1 MIETDFLWMAA
12 VVVAPLVFALV
23 VMLIPKNW
31 TELGRWTTLI
41 GQTLVLGILIGIQ
54 IQFRYDTIERW
65 GVLADA
71 SSRDLGSIEARME
84 RLDLLPDSA
93 VRPGDDWV
101 VRIPWVKNLGLSL
114 LWTIDGGNLWIMMTL
129 AILFIGSGMISFAR
143 GGLNHPSLAL
153 ILAMQAAAGF
163 GLMAGD
169 FITLLMAWGLWSL
182 ATALCALQ
190 VGLERPGP
198 DRGILRRLGLSASAL
213 LGLIALVGGLSLKRD
228 VRPVIGPDR
237 IEESLPKGTSND
249 PALWPETPMHTLDF
263 TTLARLSRAQMAFHW
278 AKNDIGEIEGR
289 LPAHRIQAWI
299 KEAQN
304 PIGVAARR
312 PMTHS
317 MDVLKLQGA
326 LKAEQE
332 KAKRSLA
339 PTLGGWSGQTLP
351 FWLLLAA
358 AWIGFGLPPFR
369 PAWGWLFEGTPA
381 QIALPLAGA
390 TIALSW
396 DLMARI
402 ALPMAPLAILSNLH
416 ATLLYLGTI
425 GPAALWLLAA
435 RQRSMRKAVTFVL
448 PVSLFALLLQ
458 GALAGDSLGNAVL
471 WAAPGIDYLGG
482 AMLLPV
488 GLILLGLLF
497 IRPDQTD
504 FHGAFAHCPGAATSL
519 AVGLLALAGLAGL
532 APFVG
537 LFMTG
542 LSLTQVNP
550 LFMVGYF
557 GGMALGL
564 GVVITWTRQMLT
576 TPLEPLT
583 REPYPIS
590 ANLASRGVIL
600 LLLMGGVAPTLV
612 FNWLEPGATARVER
626 LQKSSKTVSS
636 NP

>member
-23 VMLIPKNW
+23 VMLLPKNW
-31 TELGRWTTLI
+31 PELGRWTTLI

-101 VRIPWVKNLGLSL
+101 VRIPWIKNLGLSL
-114 LWTIDGGNLWIMMTL
+114 LWTVDGGNLWIMMTL
-129 AILFIGSGMISFAR
+129 AILFIGSGMIAFAR
-143 GGLNHPSLAL
+143 GGLNNPSLAL
-153 ILAMQAAAGF
+153 ILAMQSAAGF

-182 ATALCALQ
+182 ALALCALQ

-198 DRGILRRLGLSASAL
+198 DKGILRRLGLSASAL
-213 LGLIALVGGLSLKRD
+213 LGLIALVAGLSLKRD

-237 IEESLPKGTSND
+237 IEESLTQGTPND
-249 PALWPETPMHTLDF
+249 PAKWPETPMHTLDF
-263 TTLARLSRAQMAFHW
+263 TTLARLSRAQMAVHW
-278 AKNDIGEIEGR
+278 GHQDIGDIQGI
-289 LPAHRIQAWI
+289 LPATRIQSWI

-304 PIGVAARR
+304 PIGSVPRR

-317 MDVLKLQGA
+317 MDVKQLQGA
-326 LKAEQE
+326 LKAEQA
-332 KAKRSLA
+332 KAERSLA
-339 PTLGGWSGQTLP
+339 PVLGGWSGQTLP

-369 PAWGWLFEGTPA
+369 PAWRWLFEGTPP

-390 TIALSW
+390 TMALSW
-396 DLMARI
+396 DLVARI
-402 ALPMAPLAILSNLH
+402 ALPMAPLGILTNLH
-416 ATLLYLGTI
+416 STLLYLGTI
-425 GPAALWLLAA
+425 GPAALWVLA
-435 RQRSMRKAVTFVL
+435 RKQRSMRSAVTFVL

-458 GALAGDSLGNAVL
+458 GALAGDNKANAVL

-482 AMLLPV
+482 AMLFAV

-497 IRPDQTD
+497 LRPSQTG
-504 FHGAFAHCPGAATSL
+504 FHGAFAYCPGAATSL

-532 APFVG
+532 APFIG

-564 GVVITWTRQMLT
+564 GIVITWTRQMLT
-576 TPLEPLT
+576 PPPETVTAEPF
-583 REPYPIS
+583 PIS
-590 ANLASRGVIL
+590 ATLASRGLIL
-600 LLLMGGVAPTLV
+600 LLLVGGVAPTLV
-612 FNWLEPGATARVER
+612 LNWLEPGATARVER
-626 LQKSSKTVSS
+626 LQKSSKSLSS
-636 NP
+636 PP